1 MPIEIEH
8 KFLLRSDRWRERIV
22 KTIPIQQ
29 GYLSSVKE
37 RTVRVRLK
45 GEKGILTV
53 KGESVGV
60 SRPEFEYEIPVE
72 EARLM
77 MGLCEQPIIDKTRY
91 EVVHEGHLWE
101 IDVFAGE
108 NEGLVVAEIEL
119 EAEGEVFARP
129 DWLGE
134 EVSDDPRFFNS
145 SLVSLPFCKW

>member
-1 MPIEIEH
+1 
-8 KFLLRSDRWRERIV
+8 
-22 KTIPIQQ
+22 
-29 GYLSSVKE
+29 
-37 RTVRVRLK
+37 
-45 GEKGILTV
+45 LTV

>member
-1 MPIEIEH
+1 MPTEIEH
-8 KFLLRSDRWRERIV
+8 KFLLRSDRWRGRIV

-53 KGESVGV
+53 KGKSVGV

-119 EAEGEVFARP
+119 EAEGEIFARP

-134 EVSDDPRFFNS
+134 EVSDDPRYFNS
-145 SLVSLPFCKW
+145 ALVGLPFCKW